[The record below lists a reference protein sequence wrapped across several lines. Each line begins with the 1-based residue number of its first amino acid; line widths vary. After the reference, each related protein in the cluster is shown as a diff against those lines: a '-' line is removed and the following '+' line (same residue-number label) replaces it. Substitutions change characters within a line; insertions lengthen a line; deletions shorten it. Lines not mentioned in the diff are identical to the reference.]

1 MRKAGRETVGRK
13 EKESGRENRKQTRER
28 QTTRVRE
35 RRVGI
40 NKGEES
46 DSIRK
51 EERKQARER
60 KGVRDKERR

>member
-1 MRKAGRETVGRK
+1 VRKAGRETVGRK
-13 EKESGRENRKQTRER
+13 KKESGRENRKQTRER

-46 DSIRK
+46 D
-51 EERKQARER
+51 RESR
-60 KGVRDKERR
+60 DGEKGE